1 MKRTIGMLMF
11 LLLTAL
17 GIGTLFG
24 HRANSDTTDNQRLSF
39 AEMTILKKGTLA
51 DNKEYT
57 GPQTVKGLMAAFD
70 DTYNNNHSKTEV
82 RVFRKAKTGNVIL
95 SGIYMLTLGDTNL
108 SPNIHSVEG
117 EEVIDQLTPTEIEAR
132 YPRAEWLQ
140 LLLDRGITIENFHEY
155 ASYLSKRYTLAF
167 LEDNPNLRKSV
178 PIGIPATDNWNTYKA
193 AYIDKL
199 VKEHAKTRQVA
210 EQVAQIK
217 VKVENAKV
225 QLERGKTQ
233 IERAKKQFNSQSLKN
248 ATQQLESV
256 KKQLEN
262 AREQLK
268 KAREQVERV
277 REVLERS
284 RRPKRIVKTRKSY
297 PPL

>member
-39 AEMTILKKGTLA
+39 AEMTVLKKGMLA

-70 DTYNNNHSKTEV
+70 DTYNNNHSKTEI

-117 EEVIDQLTPTEIEAR
+117 EKAIDQLTPTEIEAR

-167 LEDNPNLRKSV
+167 LEDNPNLRKRVS
-178 PIGIPATDNWNTYKA
+178 IGIPATDNWNTYKA